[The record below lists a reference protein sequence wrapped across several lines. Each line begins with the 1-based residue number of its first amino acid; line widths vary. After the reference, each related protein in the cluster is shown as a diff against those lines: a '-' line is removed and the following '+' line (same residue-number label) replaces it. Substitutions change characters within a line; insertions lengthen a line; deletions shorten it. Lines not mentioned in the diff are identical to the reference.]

1 MRRQSDQVGGQEEVD
16 NLKGNE
22 REIALIDLYLR
33 EVLAEMENIGE
44 SHAEQE
50 PAETVS
56 R

>member
-1 MRRQSDQVGGQEEVD
+1 VD
-16 NLKGNE
+16 NLKENE
-22 REIALIDLYLR
+22 WEIALIDLYLQV
-33 EVLAEMENIGE
+33 VLAEMETIGE